1 MSEITPSVWQ
11 QNMKGEW
18 KLYFNTDSEFISPS
32 SALNQEQSKIKKINN
47 LSEKNLILG
56 TLVMTPKGIG
66 RLLKN
71 NNNTATI
78 RLNQDLK
85 EEYFNIDNIS
95 NDFNCFITHYS
106 NGTYDIIRL
115 KLKVAGK
122 VEDLYTE
129 LEKIK
134 KINRKENNYLLIY
147 NKNVAKNEYTF
158 EQLNILDNAKFLL
171 LSKNNVAYTISR
183 YANLRQC
190 WYLYSID
197 GICFSPS
204 QQIKLLGVGL
214 YGSHEN
220 KIINGT
226 IKILNGPSTIS
237 KVILEENIE
246 INPASSKF
254 NAVTQIFFSKPVFCG
269 KNQDYSV
276 ILYTK
281 TNTNTFYG
289 TNGKSYID
297 GEKGIRFSFKRVQ
310 GKTAG
315 TGVESGNFPE
325 FYYYIH

>member
-106 NGTYDIIRL
+106 NGSYDIIRL

-158 EQLNILDNAKFLL
+158 EQLNILH
-171 LSKNNVAYTISR
+171 
-183 YANLRQC
+183 
-190 WYLYSID
+190 
-197 GICFSPS
+197 
-204 QQIKLLGVGL
+204 QIL
-214 YGSHEN
+214 H
-220 KIINGT
+220 
-226 IKILNGPSTIS
+226 
-237 KVILEENIE
+237 
-246 INPASSKF
+246 
-254 NAVTQIFFSKPVFCG
+254 Q
-269 KNQDYSV
+269 
-276 ILYTK
+276 
-281 TNTNTFYG
+281 
-289 TNGKSYID
+289 
-297 GEKGIRFSFKRVQ
+297 
-310 GKTAG
+310 
-315 TGVESGNFPE
+315 
-325 FYYYIH
+325 

>member
-106 NGTYDIIRL
+106 NGSYDIIRL

-315 TGVESGNFPE
+315 TGVDSGNFPE

>member
-115 KLKVAGK
+115 KVKVAGK

-315 TGVESGNFPE
+315 TGVDSGNFPE

>member
-122 VEDLYTE
+122 VEDLYIE

-315 TGVESGNFPE
+315 TGVDSGNFPE

>member
-32 SALNQEQSKIKKINN
+32 SALNQEQSKIEKINN

-276 ILYTK
+276 I
-281 TNTNTFYG
+281 N
-289 TNGKSYID
+289 
-297 GEKGIRFSFKRVQ
+297 
-310 GKTAG
+310 
-315 TGVESGNFPE
+315 
-325 FYYYIH
+325 

>member
-32 SALNQEQSKIKKINN
+32 SAMNQEQSKIKKINN

-115 KLKVAGK
+115 KVKVAGK

-315 TGVESGNFPE
+315 TGVDSGNFPE